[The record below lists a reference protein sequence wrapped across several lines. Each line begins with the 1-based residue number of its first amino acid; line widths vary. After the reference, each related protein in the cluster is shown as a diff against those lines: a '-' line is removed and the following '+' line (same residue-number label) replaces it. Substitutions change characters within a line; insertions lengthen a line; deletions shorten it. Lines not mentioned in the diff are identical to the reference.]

1 MTEKRFKD
9 PIYGYISVSMKFMEI
24 VDTAEFQ
31 RLRRIIQTSYS
42 PLYSSAMHNRFV
54 HSLGVFHLGKIAS
67 ERLKSENQKNGFVD
81 SEEMERNCDLFQ
93 LACLLHDVGHAPFSH
108 TGEEFFL
115 NENGGHEDLHKAV
128 SDLVGDKIFQNNI
141 PRNEA
146 DAAAPHELMSA
157 IVSLRNFNDS
167 FATPEERSFFA
178 RCIIG
183 YCYDDDNDIGTQL
196 KNIFITLLNSKVI
209 DVDKLDYLIRDAFV
223 TGFDTINIDYMR
235 LLSSLTLY
243 QDETTEKIC
252 LAYGKSALSVLEN
265 VVYAHDAERKW
276 IQSHPVVLYDGYLLH
291 EIIRFLNQKL
301 SSNTKRLFS
310 EKSLSAVGENFG
322 DRGIIRLMSD
332 DDIIYLSK
340 NIYWE
345 ELGDLVKEYYA
356 RSERRHPAWKS
367 EAEYNALLLDAGSER
382 GKTLNSIQ
390 KAMDELM
397 AYPMDA
403 ESFGGICAI
412 DKEILQRLNKE
423 VNQIEELKQLG
434 VVDEKA
440 YKAQKR
446 SKPAMLK
453 VVEVLSSFAEQN
465 RVKFDFVILTTKQFN
480 SGFAKNDFAELKVA
494 FPAKEGQRI
503 FPFKELEVTLEPTE
517 IRQDKAF
524 YLFYK
529 RSKECSK
536 NLDAADLMRKL
547 ISEFT
552 LHGL

>member
-1 MTEKRFKD
+1 MAEKRFKD
-9 PIYGYISVSMKFMEI
+9 PVYGYISVDLNFMEI
-24 VDTAEFQ
+24 VDTSEFQ

-67 ERLKSENQKNGFVD
+67 EQLKKENQSKSFVA
-81 SEEMERNCDLFQ
+81 SEEMERNGYLFQ

-115 NENGGHEDLHKAV
+115 GAKGEYEDLHNSV
-128 SDLVGDKIFQNNI
+128 SDLVGDEIFKKDI
-141 PRNEA
+141 PTDES

-157 IVSLRNFNDS
+157 IVALRNFS
-167 FATPEERSFFA
+167 ACFATSEERSFFA

-183 YCYDDDNDIGTQL
+183 YCYNDDNDIGAQM
-196 KNIFITLLNSKVI
+196 KNIFINMLNSKII

-223 TGFDTINIDYMR
+223 TGFDTIHIDYMR

-243 QDETTEKIC
+243 REEMTEKIC

-291 EIIRFLNQKL
+291 EMIRFLNQKI
-301 SSNTKRLFS
+301 SSNTKKLFS
-310 EKSLSAVGENFG
+310 EKTLSAVGEDFG
-322 DRGIIRLMSD
+322 DRGRIRLMSD

-345 ELGDLVKEYYA
+345 ELGDLGKEYYA
-356 RSERRHPAWKS
+356 RTERKHPAWKS
-367 EAEYNALLLDAGSER
+367 EAEYNALLADAGSER

-390 KAMDELM
+390 TTMEHLM
-397 AYPMDA
+397 SYTMDA
-403 ESFGGICAI
+403 EAFGGSCSIN
-412 DKEILQRLNKE
+412 KKVLQRLNEE
-423 VNQIEELKQLG
+423 VDQIEKLKQTES
-434 VVDEKA
+434 VDDRT
-440 YKAQKR
+440 YRAQKK
-446 SKPAMLK
+446 SKSAMRK
-453 VVEVLSSFAEQN
+453 VVEVLANFAEQN
-465 RVKFDFVILTTKQFN
+465 RIEFDFVILTSKQFN
-480 SGFAKNDFAELKVA
+480 SGFAKHDFAELRVA
-494 FPAKEGQRI
+494 FPAKEEPRV
-503 FPFKELEVTLEPTE
+503 FPFKKLEVTLEPTE
-517 IRQDKAF
+517 AGQDRAF

-529 RSKECSK
+529 RGKGGLK
-536 NLDAADLMRKL
+536 DLDTADLIRRL

-552 LHGL
+552 LYRL